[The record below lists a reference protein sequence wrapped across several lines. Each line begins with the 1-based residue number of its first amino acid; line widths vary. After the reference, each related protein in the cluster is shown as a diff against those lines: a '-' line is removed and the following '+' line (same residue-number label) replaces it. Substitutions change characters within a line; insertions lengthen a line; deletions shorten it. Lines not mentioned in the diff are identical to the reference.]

1 MIINQ
6 SPSNLPLNVS
16 RIEAEIENTQLL
28 ISRKIRRKKKEKGK
42 GKGKEEAE
50 IALKFPAKS
59 MRRVTETT
67 PSGKLQGDLFR
78 GGSRS

>member
-1 MIINQ
+1 M
-6 SPSNLPLNVS
+6 
-16 RIEAEIENTQLL
+16 ENAW
-28 ISRKIRRKKKEKGK
+28 SCWEKEKKE
-42 GKGKEEAE
+42 
-50 IALKFPAKS
+50 KS

>member
-1 MIINQ
+1 MFLSIITRVYYLDIYPFTKFFVE
-6 SPSNLPLNVS
+6 SPSNVS
-16 RIEAEIENTQLL
+16 RIEAKIKDGECVELL
-28 ISRKIRRKKKEKGK
+28 GKRKKKE
-42 GKGKEEAE
+42 
-50 IALKFPAKS
+50 KS

>member
-1 MIINQ
+1 MFLSIITRVYYLDIYPFTKFFVE
-6 SPSNLPLNVS
+6 SPFK
-16 RIEAEIENTQLL
+16 RFEN
-28 ISRKIRRKKKEKGK
+28 RGKDKRWRMHGVVGKKKKKE
-42 GKGKEEAE
+42 
-50 IALKFPAKS
+50 KS